1 MKTSSRTVGFGGGIT
16 DARNMRPESRA
27 ASLVRVRR
35 REGARMASKKDARPV
50 LQHRTGASNC
60 GDKLTVESIS
70 RMPRL
75 MRWGLYAFAAAL
87 VTGVAPMA
95 LSALL
100 IWLCGVV
107 GWWLA
112 VALLGAVGCVLWR
125 VMWS

>member
-16 DARNMRPESRA
+16 D
-27 ASLVRVRR
+27 V
-35 REGARMASKKDARPV
+35 
-50 LQHRTGASNC
+50 
-60 GDKLTVESIS
+60 KLTVESIS